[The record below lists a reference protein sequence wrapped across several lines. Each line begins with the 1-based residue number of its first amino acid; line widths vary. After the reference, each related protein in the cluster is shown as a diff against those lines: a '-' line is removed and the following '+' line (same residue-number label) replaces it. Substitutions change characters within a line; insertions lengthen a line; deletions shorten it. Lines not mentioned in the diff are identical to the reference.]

1 MQSEFFS
8 EQIKVVID
16 KAFFS
21 IQKESSGISIAFAK
35 LRSLKLGF
43 ITCRNCFKA
52 FWNERSGSRGRYMTK
67 VYLIPNAVSEVP
79 DSNPFAKDVTTRV
92 FPVFSM
98 FLREGTFWV
107 STPGDF
113 LYQSG

>member
-1 MQSEFFS
+1 
-8 EQIKVVID
+8 
-16 KAFFS
+16 
-21 IQKESSGISIAFAK
+21 
-35 LRSLKLGF
+35 
-43 ITCRNCFKA
+43 
-52 FWNERSGSRGRYMTK
+52 MTK

-107 STPGDF
+107 FTPGDF

>member
-1 MQSEFFS
+1 
-8 EQIKVVID
+8 
-16 KAFFS
+16 
-21 IQKESSGISIAFAK
+21 
-35 LRSLKLGF
+35 
-43 ITCRNCFKA
+43 
-52 FWNERSGSRGRYMTK
+52 MTK

-92 FPVFSM
+92 FSVFRM

-107 STPGDF
+107 FTPDDF